1 MAAAL
6 EPGPRAGRP
15 EAAAAIWQ
23 WRAVPKRAAPP
34 PRTRLRGALQ
44 GAVALAVGGTL
55 TALGW
60 PTAGAIAFVLGSAVA
75 LAALLSPGFLYA
87 GLERLFAATG
97 RGVARALAALLLPL
111 LFFGIFTPFALLL
124 RRGRR
129 DAMTRFFEPEAA
141 SYWSK
146 RDRGRSASK
155 SRVRQY

>member
-1 MAAAL
+1 VS
-6 EPGPRAGRP
+6 PP
-15 EAAAAIWQ
+15 
-23 WRAVPKRAAPP
+23 APP
-34 PRTRLRGALQ
+34 PVGRIRLRGALQ
-44 GAVALAVGGTL
+44 GAVALAVSGAFFAVGWS
-55 TALGW
+55 TA
-60 PTAGAIAFVLGSAVA
+60 AAIALVLGSAVA
-75 LAALLSPGFLYA
+75 LAALLSPGFVYA

-129 DAMTRFFEPEAA
+129 DAMTRFFEPEARG
-141 SYWSK
+141 YWSK